1 MVKGSGRSRSEEGDV
16 WLQHSVFRQLLSD
29 ELSECFRGLRI
40 RMRSDVKLTELYV
53 DKDRL
58 HFDYILLHYGQF
70 QVELFRTRIDG
81 FKP

>member
-1 MVKGSGRSRSEEGDV
+1 
-16 WLQHSVFRQLLSD
+16 
-29 ELSECFRGLRI
+29 
-40 RMRSDVKLTELYV
+40 MRSDVKLTELYV